1 MTCIVINRLKLGTV
15 NHLSVSRYKSEFTV
29 NFKSHYLFYLLMTID
44 YSSVNLN
51 NNMIKTMNCEKLT
64 QLTNDGNY
72 HAQQLLATIND
83 IEYRLYIP
91 STKSLQNIVR

>member
-1 MTCIVINRLKLGTV
+1 
-15 NHLSVSRYKSEFTV
+15 
-29 NFKSHYLFYLLMTID
+29 
-44 YSSVNLN
+44 
-51 NNMIKTMNCEKLT
+51 MNCEKLP

-72 HAQQLLATIND
+72 HAKQLLAIIND